1 MVINKENWWF
11 TGKTGDLTGKTCDL
25 TRRTSDK
32 IMISQTQIKILSNR
46 NDRNDE
52 FTGKIMGLFSAIR
65 VTKQQS
71 NGELQAT

>member
-46 NDRNDE
+46 NDE

-71 NGELQAT
+71 IGELQAT